1 MMAVNYA
8 YNYAEI
14 IIETGMCI
22 GVVTTT
28 DSEMDGYVT
37 VEGTMY
43 VSIPVND
50 PDYGLKFYI
59 NGNWYE
65 DAEGTIPWTSSLL

>member
-1 MMAVNYA
+1 MALNYY

-14 IIETGMCI
+14 DPATNMCI
-22 GVVTTT
+22 GVRTTT
-28 DSEMDGYVT
+28 AEAVESETFVR
-37 VEGTMY
+37 
-43 VSIPVND
+43 IPVYD
-50 PDYGLKFYI
+50 EEYCFKYYI

>member
-1 MMAVNYA
+1 MALNYA

-14 IIETGMCI
+14 ELDTGLCIAVETRSRALDLNRYPEMIE
-22 GVVTTT
+22 
-28 DSEMDGYVT
+28 
-37 VEGTMY
+37 
-43 VSIPVND
+43 IPVYD
-50 PDYGLKFYI
+50 EDYIDKYYI

>member
-1 MMAVNYA
+1 MAVNYY

-14 IIETGMCI
+14 DLETGMCI
-22 GVVTTT
+22 GVLTST
-28 DSEMDGYVT
+28 SEKTSEYMIP
-37 VEGTMY
+37 
-43 VSIPVND
+43 IPVYD
-50 PDYGLKFYI
+50 EEYCFKYYI

>member
-1 MMAVNYA
+1 MSMNLA

-14 IIETGMCI
+14 DPETNMCI
-22 GVVTTT
+22 GFMTTSHEET
-28 DSEMDGYVT
+28 PRENIIPV
-37 VEGTMY
+37 
-43 VSIPVND
+43 PVND
-50 PDYGLKFYI
+50 PEYVGKYYI